1 MRAME
6 NTTLCAANSYERKY
20 YLNPEF
26 GKLPDQVKD
35 ELKAMSALFGE
46 EVGGILEMQFDEE
59 GELLI
64 RTSAEEDDIAYD
76 EIGAGLLI
84 KKIRSEH
91 RQLFEELTLFYKVV
105 FLGEK
110 FE

>member
-1 MRAME
+1 ME
-6 NTTLCAANSYERKY
+6 ENVVLCAANSYERKY

-26 GKLPDQVKD
+26 GKLPDAVKD
-35 ELKAMSALFGE
+35 ELKSMAALFAE
-46 EVGGILEMQFDEE
+46 EAGGFFEMVFDEE
-59 GELLI
+59 GELMMK
-64 RTSAEEDDIAYD
+64 TYAEETDPAYD

-84 KKIRSEH
+84 KKLQSDRK
-91 RQLFEELTLFYKVV
+91 QLFEELTLFYKVV

>member
-1 MRAME
+1 MDMQSD
-6 NTTLCAANSYERKY
+6 TVLCAANSYERKY

-35 ELKAMSALFGE
+35 ELKAMSALFAE
-46 EVGGILEMQFDEE
+46 EVGGVFEMHFNEE
-59 GELLI
+59 GELMMS
-64 RTSAEEDDIAYD
+64 TSAEEGDPSYD

-84 KKIRSEH
+84 KKIRSEK
-91 RQLFEELTLFYKVV
+91 RELFEELSLFYKVV

>member
-1 MRAME
+1 ME
-6 NTTLCAANSYERKY
+6 EQVVLCAANSYDRKY

-26 GKLPDQVKD
+26 GKLPDAVKD
-35 ELKAMSALFGE
+35 ELKAMSALFAE
-46 EVGGILEMQFDEE
+46 EAGGIFEMFFDED
-59 GELLI
+59 GELNI
-64 RTSAEEDDIAYD
+64 RTQAEETDLTYD

-84 KKIRSEH
+84 KRLRSER

>member
-1 MRAME
+1 MSD
-6 NTTLCAANSYERKY
+6 NNVVLCAANSYERKY

-26 GKLPDQVKD
+26 GKLPDAVKD
-35 ELKAMSALFGE
+35 ELKSMSALFAE
-46 EVGGILEMQFDEE
+46 EAGGIFEMLFDED

-64 RTSAEEDDIAYD
+64 KTEAEDNDPAYD
-76 EIGAGLLI
+76 EISAGLLI
-84 KKIRSEH
+84 KKLRSEKK
-91 RQLFEELTLFYKVV
+91 QLFQELSLFYRVV